1 MQLPYF
7 TDKTQRGDL
16 PMCDDRKWD
25 LREDW
30 SVFSCKTLSS
40 ELLWAD
46 REERAPSLQGTG
58 SKLYKKDDLCVDSA
72 SCYLW
77 RGFAGQSLALCGA
90 LGSVSTEDQ
99 EKGNTSPGRAGNRES
114 SRESVQK
121 EVS

>member
-1 MQLPYF
+1 
-7 TDKTQRGDL
+7 
-16 PMCDDRKWD
+16 MCHDQEWD

-30 SVFSCKTLSS
+30 AVFSCKPLSS
-40 ELLWAD
+40 ELLWAH
-46 REERAPSLQGTG
+46 REECAPGLQGTG

-99 EKGNTSPGRAGNRES
+99 EKGNTSPGRAGKRES